1 MSRAPRSRFLL
12 VVEPPVSPA
21 LTASGLSRVSADA
34 YLEGNG
40 ETLEESW
47 VVVNLCRSYQY
58 LSKGYYVSLLAEAR
72 HQRVLPSLEK
82 IEGAGTPFTYFR
94 ALQEGGVKT
103 LDYHV
108 VPGKR
113 RVVPKVMVV
122 PRESRPEA
130 SSAQRRS
137 TLIKGAEGVR
147 FAPVEGGFVEMV
159 SALGKVGDRRFQR
172 PASAIFRVFPFPLLR
187 IRFYESE
194 GGWRVGQ
201 IAPLSPAQ
209 ASPEDLERLVE
220 RLHRGPAAVLG
231 APQPEGPKPH
241 RIGCL
246 WSETDEL
253 APSDEAAIDKF
264 ARAAAKRGVVFEVL
278 GPDDLARL
286 PELDALLIRT
296 VTGVNQ
302 PSFTFAQTAESYGIP
317 VIDDPASILK
327 CSNKIFL
334 YELFKKHGLPTPAT
348 VVASKRS
355 FREDV
360 APLGFPVI
368 LKIPDGTFSQ
378 AVKKASDPV
387 ELDALAQEMF
397 EKTPLLLAQEFTP
410 SAFDWRV
417 GILRGE
423 VLWVA
428 KYHMAKDHWQ
438 IAQRTQGGTRY
449 GRVEAV
455 AEADAPPAVLELA
468 RAGAALLGDGL
479 YGVDLKDTDRGPVL
493 IEINDNP
500 NLEAGYE
507 DAMAKERPY
516 EAILDA
522 LLARIE
528 EEGRTGRVIS

>member
-1 MSRAPRSRFLL
+1 MSRAPRSRFL
-12 VVEPPVSPA
+12 VVAEPPVPPTLSAAPDPA
-21 LTASGLSRVSADA
+21 WVSADA

-40 ETLEESW
+40 ETLEENR
-47 VVVNLCRSYQY
+47 VVVNLCRSFQY
-58 LSKGYYVSLLAEAR
+58 LSKGYYVSLVAEAR

-82 IEGAGTPFTYFR
+82 IEMAGTPFTYFR
-94 ALQEGGVKT
+94 ALQEAGVKT

-130 SSAQRRS
+130 PPQGRSA
-137 TLIKGAEGVR
+137 LVKGSEGVR
-147 FAPVEGGFVEMV
+147 FAAVDGGFVDVV
-159 SALGKVGDRRFQR
+159 SALGKVEDRRFQR
-172 PASAIFRVFPFPLLR
+172 PASAIFRIFPFPLLR
-187 IRFYESE
+187 IRFYETE
-194 GGWRVGQ
+194 DGWRVGQ

-209 ASPEDLERLVE
+209 VTTRDLERLAG
-220 RLHRGPAAVLG
+220 RLGRGPAAILG
-231 APQPEGPKPH
+231 SPEPEGPKPH

-246 WSETDEL
+246 WSATDEL
-253 APSDEAAIDKF
+253 APSDEAAIEKF
-264 ARAAAKRGVVFEVL
+264 ARAAAQRDVVFETL
-278 GPDDLARL
+278 GLDDLARL

-378 AVKKASDPV
+378 AVKKASDPAQ
-387 ELDALAQEMF
+387 LDALAQEMF
-397 EKTPLLLAQEFTP
+397 KKTPLLLAQEFTP

-417 GILRGE
+417 GLLAGE
-423 VLWVA
+423 ILWVA

-438 IAQRTQGGTRY
+438 IAQRTAKGGTRY

-455 AEADAPPAVLELA
+455 AEADAPAAVLDLA

-479 YGVDLKDTDRGPVL
+479 YGVDLKETDRGPIL

-500 NLEAGYE
+500 NLEAGCE
-507 DAMAKERPY
+507 DAVTKDRPY
-516 EAILDA
+516 EAIVDA

-528 EEGRTGRVIS
+528 VEGRTRRSP